1 MMTDELHDDNFTEE
15 NAGLKLSLRLLE
27 GMMHET
33 QRVSD
38 MVRDDYKFR
47 AELAETALSEMLIDL
62 YDALEEVPR
71 SSEAAQWI
79 RAAISKGLDAENKRY
94 GRK

>member
-1 MMTDELHDDNFTEE
+1 MTDALHDNDYSGES
-15 NAGLKLSLRLLE
+15 AGLKLGLRLLE
-27 GMMHET
+27 DMMHET

-47 AELAETALSEMLIDL
+47 AELAETALSEMLVNL
-62 YDALEEVPR
+62 YEALEEVPR

-79 RAAISKGLDAENKRY
+79 RAAISKGVDAENKRY